1 MNNSYVVV
9 MCKHKNADE
18 FGMDMGFSV
27 DKLGLVEAM
36 KKAQA
41 YMAEQQ
47 AFWKDSVEYKL
58 EGKEF

>member
-1 MNNSYVVV
+1 MEGSYILV

-27 DKLGLVEAM
+27 DKLGLVQAI

-41 YMAEQQ
+41 HMEEQQ
-47 AFWKDSVEYKL
+47 AFWKDQVEYRL